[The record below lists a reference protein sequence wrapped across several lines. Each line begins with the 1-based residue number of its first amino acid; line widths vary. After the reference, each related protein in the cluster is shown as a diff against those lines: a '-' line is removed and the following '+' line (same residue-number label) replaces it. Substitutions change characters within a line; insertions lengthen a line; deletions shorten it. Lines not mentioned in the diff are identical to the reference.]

1 MHEWILVGDLNLV
14 AMSTNTMWQFLH
26 WPSHILYESMA
37 SCDEQS
43 VCNLIRTNCGRG
55 THKVKLKPHVRNSN
69 MI

>member
-14 AMSTNTMWQFLH
+14 VMSTNTMWQFLH

-43 VCNLIRTNCGRG
+43 VVI
-55 THKVKLKPHVRNSN
+55 
-69 MI
+69 